1 MKTAVIVCDGQF
13 PRTEYPL
20 YLLRNADLVLCCD
33 GALGALEKRSIV
45 PDVVIGDMDS
55 VCSRALKRFP
65 DKVVKIDDQQ
75 TNDLTKAFSWLMD
88 NCPADLAR
96 IHILGATGRREDHT
110 LGNLAL
116 LMDYQTRYRLD
127 ARGIGLDMVS
137 DYSTALAI
145 GDSTTLDVGEG
156 RGVSLFSPDPTLSI
170 HSEGLRWAT
179 DAVVFTNWWQATLNT
194 ATTDRIR
201 LTLSHPAPVL
211 IILS

>member
-20 YLLRNADLVLCCD
+20 YLLRSADLVLCCD

-45 PDVVIGDMDS
+45 PDAVIGDMDS

-65 DKVVKIDDQQ
+65 GKVVKIEDQQ

-88 NCPADLAR
+88 NCPEDLGE
-96 IHILGATGRREDHT
+96 IHILAATGRREDHT

-116 LMDYQTRYRLD
+116 LMDYQSRYSLE
-127 ARGIGLDMVS
+127 ARGIRLDMVS
-137 DYSTALAI
+137 DYSTALAL
-145 GDSTTLDVGEG
+145 GDSATLDVGEG
-156 RGVSLFSPDPTLSI
+156 RGVSIFSPDPTLRI
-170 HSEGLRWAT
+170 HSDGLRWAT
-179 DAVVFTNWWQATLNT
+179 DAVTFTNWWQATLNE
-194 ATTDRIR
+194 ALTDRIR